1 MKNYNKSLIE
11 INEDINKMIY
21 YVYGLEDSIL
31 LRYHLFFILIY
42 RFNKISIKIIAGYFV
57 EIRKLMLKFI

>member
-1 MKNYNKSLIE
+1 MFRDNNLYKNYNKLLIE

-31 LRYHLFFILIY
+31 LRYQLFSNRFIDST
-42 RFNKISIKIIAGYFV
+42 KSQSKS
-57 EIRKLMLKFI
+57 